1 MIISDEEVIMANV
14 DPKDY
19 LLGDAAIQPEP
30 YPLATDNVTVLPIPE
45 DPEREHSSWDHVD
58 LSDVE
63 IVPITTSIGRR
74 SDGKYMLYSGK
85 INWMS
90 SEPEQG
96 KSWAAL
102 HMIAQLIKD
111 GKKAVYIDFEDG
123 PATFLERLQQLGVPE
138 KDIKDHEKVRYIRP
152 EEPLGIQLQRDPHHL
167 PFWQQML
174 EWKPDLVCFDAST
187 EAMTLEGLSIID
199 NADTANFFRDF
210 LRPLT
215 NSGAAVLVLDHM
227 TKSHESNKRF
237 AIGAQHKLAAVDG
250 IALIAT
256 MKKHWG
262 RPEAGSSHTQYGQVN
277 FAISKDRPGVVRG
290 LAGSD
295 QIAFAMNV
303 TAYPD
308 AGVSIAFDSYQPTE
322 SKAEE
327 KRDLIMLLLHKSESP
342 LNTSKIIKSGSITG
356 NEAAKT
362 AALND
367 LITEGLVLMVKK
379 GNENLHSLTDAGKL
393 AVSKL
398 EISQPAT

>member
-1 MIISDEEVIMANV
+1 MSISDEEVNMANV
-14 DPKDY
+14 DPKDF
-19 LLGDAAIQPEP
+19 LLGEAAIPP
-30 YPLATDNVTVLPIPE
+30 YPLATNNVTALPIPE

-58 LSDVE
+58 LEKIE

-74 SDGKYMLYSGK
+74 SDGKDMLYSGK
-85 INWMS
+85 INWIS

-138 KDIKDHEKVRYIRP
+138 KDIKDREKVRYIRP
-152 EEPLGIQLQRDPHHL
+152 EEPLGIQMQRDPHHL

-174 EWKPDLVCFDAST
+174 EWEPDLVCFDAST
-187 EAMTLEGLSIID
+187 EAMTLEGLSILD

-215 NSGAAVLVLDHM
+215 TRGAAVLVLDHM
-227 TKSHESNKRF
+227 TKSHDSNKRF

-277 FAISKDRPGVVRG
+277 FAIAKDRPGVVRG

-308 AGVSIAFDSYQPTE
+308 SGVSIAFDSYQPTE
-322 SKAEE
+322 SKADE
-327 KRDLIMLLLHKSESP
+327 KREAILYLLSTAIEP
-342 LNTSKIIKSGSITG
+342 LGKRKIIKSGAITG
-356 NEAAKT
+356 QEAAKEV
-362 AALND
+362 ALND
-367 LITEGLVLMVKK
+367 LISEGLVTVVRN
-379 GNENLHSLTDAGKL
+379 GSSHLHSLTEAGELAASKL
-393 AVSKL
+393 AISK
-398 EISQPAT
+398 PAT